1 MYDNAFQ
8 YPTPSRKFSFEIND
22 FFFKGKHFPVVYV
35 FFYDSTMIIKEFKII
50 EKIHYWQKKYENNK
64 LQF

>member
-50 EKIHYWQKKYENNK
+50 EKIHY
-64 LQF
+64 